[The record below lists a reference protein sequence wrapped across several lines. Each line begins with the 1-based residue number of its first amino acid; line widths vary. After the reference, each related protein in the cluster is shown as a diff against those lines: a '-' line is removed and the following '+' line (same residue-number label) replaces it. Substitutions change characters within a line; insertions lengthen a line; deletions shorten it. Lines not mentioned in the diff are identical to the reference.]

1 MDRTVNINFHYGKQ
15 WVLNPSVQYVGGDVD
30 VCPNVD
36 PDYIC
41 YEDIKYRYKNGLGF
55 LNVKNI
61 FVLEPGKDLKSGLYL
76 VNDDESIRRTL
87 YYISKYTWVREIDIY
102 AQCEID
108 EPLFAPIVLP
118 LPGPE
123 IERQTTESDNANVGE
138 GELPTQCSRVDIG
151 DGNTEHT
158 TYVNPSGYVSEDTP
172 DEDHECD
179 NASDS
184 DREDEQGNEG
194 HNAPDMNKQRVS
206 YDENDGLPNF
216 FLGMTFGDAKEARD
230 AISRYAVARG
240 VRLKLNPNEKLRIRA
255 KCKNDSNCPFVVF
268 VSQDGRNPGLV
279 VKTYKPEH
287 TCYRNFKIPQ
297 ASAEYLAK
305 YFKEKIYRN
314 RAYKIAGMKTDYE
327 LQLKLHVCLSKLKR
341 AKNIVLREMDGSFK
355 VEFGYLEA
363 YAAALKRSNPGTKAE
378 IELCKNALQEGRRVF
393 RRMFICFD
401 ACKKGWR
408 AGCRPLIGLDGC
420 FLKGICKG

>member
-1 MDRTVNINFHYGKQ
+1 MDRTVNINFHYGGQ

-30 VCPNVD
+30 VCPNFD
-36 PDYIC
+36 PDYMC
-41 YEDIKYRYKNGLGF
+41 YEDMKYRYKNGLGF

-61 FVLEPGKDLKSGLYL
+61 FMLELGKDLESGLYL

-87 YYISKYTWVREIDIY
+87 YYISKQTWVREIDIY

-108 EPLFAPIVLP
+108 EPLFAPVVLP

-123 IERQTTESDNANVGE
+123 IERQTTESDNANMGE

-194 HNAPDMNKQRVS
+194 HNAPDMNRQRVS

-230 AISRYAVARG
+230 AISRYAWQG
-240 VRLKLNPNEKLRIRA
+240 
-255 KCKNDSNCPFVVF
+255 
-268 VSQDGRNPGLV
+268 
-279 VKTYKPEH
+279 
-287 TCYRNFKIPQ
+287 
-297 ASAEYLAK
+297 
-305 YFKEKIYRN
+305 
-314 RAYKIAGMKTDYE
+314 
-327 LQLKLHVCLSKLKR
+327 
-341 AKNIVLREMDGSFK
+341 GS
-355 VEFGYLEA
+355 
-363 YAAALKRSNPGTKAE
+363 
-378 IELCKNALQEGRRVF
+378 
-393 RRMFICFD
+393 D
-401 ACKKGWR
+401 
-408 AGCRPLIGLDGC
+408 
-420 FLKGICKG
+420 